1 MKEIEDLIININSK
15 VGRLVEIEN
24 LLEKLANEKPEV
36 VEMNSND
43 REIILNEIRTFTNEL
58 SETLRDVFSTNL
70 EEVKTERNLIVQSN
84 QTLCKNLL
92 QEINDQIEKIK
103 NVVDSCQGLDEL
115 CKTSITQA
123 VDMEAIKNDINH
135 LIKTTVYNSLS
146 KQTKDNEQAAI
157 KLGNTAKEMRK
168 IFKKSLHI
176 AFVLPAMGLV
186 LIAYIGGIGTHS
198 LWLKKTCENVFEKFY
213 SDRFAKEI
221 ELPLREAKKEAEK
234 YLELEKAEAAKYLSM
249 KKKEADEDLEKK
261 KKEAEDFLKE
271 KLEEARQKAQEEY
284 NLRMELYSEEIHS
297 AVDRKIKKANKK
309 ED

>member
-43 REIILNEIRTFTNEL
+43 REIILNEIRTFTDEL
-58 SETLRDVFSTNL
+58 SETLREVFSSNL
-70 EEVKTERNLIVQSN
+70 QEVRSERRIIIQNN
-84 QTLCKNLL
+84 QNMCNNLL
-92 QEINDQIEKIK
+92 ADINNKISEIKT
-103 NVVDSCQGLDEL
+103 VVDSCKGLDEL
-115 CKTSITQA
+115 CRTSIAKA
-123 VDMEAIKNDINH
+123 VDMKSLRNDINR
-135 LIKTTVYNSLS
+135 LIETTVYNSLS

-157 KLGNTAKEMRK
+157 KLGNTAKEIRK

-198 LWLKKTCENVFEKFY
+198 LWLKKTCEDVFEKFY
-213 SDRFAKEI
+213 SDRFTKEI
-221 ELPLREAKKEAEK
+221 EQPLKEAKKEAEK
-234 YLELEKAEAAKYLSM
+234 YMKLQKADADKYLSE

-271 KLEEARQKAQEEY
+271 QLVEARQKAQEEY
-284 NLRMELYSEEIHS
+284 DMRMELYSEEIHS
-297 AVDRKIKKANKK
+297 AVERKIKKENKK